1 MALDSGEERPD
12 SEPESAESEPVAL
25 EPVALEPV
33 ALEPVALE
41 PVESAN
47 ATDGIDA
54 IAAPTPRATAHAPTR
69 PA

>member
-33 ALEPVALE
+33 ALEPL
-41 PVESAN
+41 ESAN

-69 PA
+69 AA

>member
-12 SEPESAESEPVAL
+12 SEPESAES